1 MKTTKIK
8 NKTNRKRPFKKRIED
23 KKHLAYVR
31 TLPCFIQRAGYYSC
45 QGNIEAHHLLKP
57 ESGFRGF
64 GLKAHDSEC
73 IPLCRY
79 HHAQLHTKFGN
90 EHKFFQAYGI
100 PKDAGIKYAKKL
112 YERTLDNDNNDLPF

>member
-1 MKTTKIK
+1 MS
-8 NKTNRKRPFKKRIED
+8 KRIVD

-31 TLPCFIQRAGYYSC
+31 TLPCFIQRAGFHAC

-57 ESGFRGF
+57 ASGFRGF

-79 HHAQLHTKFGN
+79 HHTILHTKFGD
-90 EHKFFQAYGI
+90 EHKFLKAYGY
-100 PKDAGIKYAKKL
+100 PKDAGIKYAKEL
-112 YERTLDNDNNDLPF
+112 YERTLNYDDSDLPF